1 VTVSALSSSLPLAGR
16 NPGYHHPALFGVDIA
31 TQPIDRTPSADRRNQ
46 SPHRTEG
53 PTMTTTQITDPWAT
67 TDHDPISIAT
77 AATLEEARS
86 DIHAANAAIDDPHRR
101 NQYALSARDNA
112 VTVLLAGDAN
122 PDELRHAEHY
132 LADAEAIIANP

>member
-1 VTVSALSSSLPLAGR
+1 
-16 NPGYHHPALFGVDIA
+16 
-31 TQPIDRTPSADRRNQ
+31 
-46 SPHRTEG
+46 
-53 PTMTTTQITDPWAT
+53 MTTQITDPWAI
-67 TDHDPISIAT
+67 TDHDPLSIATAT

>member
-1 VTVSALSSSLPLAGR
+1 M
-16 NPGYHHPALFGVDIA
+16 PA
-31 TQPIDRTPSADRRNQ
+31 
-46 SPHRTEG
+46 
-53 PTMTTTQITDPWAT
+53 QITDPWAT

-77 AATLEEARS
+77 NAAATLEEARS

-132 LADAEAIIANP
+132 LAAAEAIIANP

>member
-1 VTVSALSSSLPLAGR
+1 MP
-16 NPGYHHPALFGVDIA
+16 
-31 TQPIDRTPSADRRNQ
+31 
-46 SPHRTEG
+46 
-53 PTMTTTQITDPWAT
+53 TTQITDPWAT

-86 DIHAANAAIDDPHRR
+86 DIHAANAAIDDPRRR

-112 VTVLLAGDAN
+112 VTVLLAGDAS